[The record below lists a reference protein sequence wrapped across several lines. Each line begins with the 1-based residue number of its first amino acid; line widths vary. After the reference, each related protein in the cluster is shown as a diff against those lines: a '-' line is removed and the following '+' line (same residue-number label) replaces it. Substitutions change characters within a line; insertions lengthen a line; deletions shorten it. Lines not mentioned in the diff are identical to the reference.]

1 MCGIAGIFSRD
12 GRLPPTAAE
21 LDVMQGALAHRG
33 PDDNGILLSGN
44 TGLAHTRLAIID
56 PAGGV
61 QPMSDAGR
69 RVHLVFN
76 GEIFNHPELRAA
88 LEREGC
94 RFRTRSDTE
103 VVLELYRARGERFLE
118 ELNGQ
123 FALAVWDERVQRL
136 LLARDRVGIVP
147 LHYTWHGGRLLF
159 ASEIKALLPLV
170 PRPEPDVEA
179 LDQLMTLWAPVPGR
193 TLFRGMHQLRPGEMI
208 SVDRNGMR
216 RRRYWQWDYP
226 DQGDYLAGSPDSLA
240 EELDALLADATRI
253 RLRADVPVAA
263 YLSGGLDSSTLVWL
277 IRRATRAPLSTFSVE
292 FPGSS
297 LDESHHQDAL
307 VRTLGLDHRRLAL
320 GGDEILG
327 ALDQAVWHAESPLF
341 RTAPVP
347 LGLLSGLVRENG
359 YRVVVTGEGADE
371 VLGGYDILKETKVR
385 AFWARQPRSRWRPL
399 LLRRLYPWMNLAGG
413 QSDVYLQRF
422 FGLGLERPE
431 QPFFSHLPRWRSG
444 SRCRV
449 FWSADLRERMRE
461 DPHDALAAELP
472 SRFFDYGPF
481 QRAAYLEA
489 THLLP
494 GYLLSTQGDRM
505 LMWHSVEGRFPFLDH
520 RVVDFANRL
529 DPRVKMHVLEEKYLL
544 RRVMRGRIPD
554 AVLRRRKQPYR
565 APAPAGLAGAGGAD
579 LRDDLMSAE
588 SIRAA
593 GYFDPVAVGRLLD
606 KMASGRALGH
616 ADGLA
621 AAVVLT
627 TQMWHRRFFGDGADH
642 FRRVP
647 SRAVQGIGK
656 AVTGDGG

>member
-1 MCGIAGIFSRD
+1 MCGIAGIVSRD
-12 GRLPPTAAE
+12 GRQPPTAAE
-21 LDVMQGALAHRG
+21 LYAMRDALAHRG
-33 PDDNGILLSGN
+33 PDDSGILLRGG

-56 PAGGV
+56 PAGGA
-61 QPMSDAGR
+61 QPMSDAGD

-76 GEIFNHPELRAA
+76 GEIFNHRELRVA
-88 LEREGC
+88 LQREGH

-123 FALAVWDERVQRL
+123 FAFAIWDERVGRL

-147 LHYTWHGGRLLF
+147 LHYTWHAGRLLF

-170 PRPEPDVEA
+170 PRPDPDVAA

-193 TLFRGMHQLRPGEMI
+193 TLFRGIRQLRPGEMI
-208 SVDRNGMR
+208 SLDRRGLR
-216 RRRYWQWDYP
+216 RRRYWRWEYP
-226 DQGDYLAGSPDSLA
+226 DQGDYRAGTADRLA

-253 RLRADVPVAA
+253 RLRADVPVGA

-277 IRRATRAPLSTFSVE
+277 IRHARRAPLSTFSVE

-297 LDESHHQDAL
+297 LDESRHQDSL
-307 VRTLGLDHRRLAL
+307 VRSLGLDHHRLAL
-320 GGDEILG
+320 AGDEVLH
-327 ALDQAVWHAESPLF
+327 ALDRAVWHAESPLF

-359 YRVVVTGEGADE
+359 CRVVLTGEGADE

-385 AFWARQPRSRWRPL
+385 TFWARRPDSRWRPL

-422 FGLGLERPE
+422 FGLGLE
-431 QPFFSHLPRWRSG
+431 QPGQAFFSHLPRWQSG
-444 SRCRV
+444 SRCRL
-449 FWSADLRERMRE
+449 FWSPGLRERLRE
-461 DPHDALAAELP
+461 DPRDALAAELP
-472 SRFFDYGPF
+472 SRFFDYAPF

-520 RVVDFANRL
+520 RVVEFANSL
-529 DPRVKMHVLEEKYLL
+529 DPRVKMRVLEEKHLL
-544 RRVMRGRIPD
+544 RRAMRGRIPESI
-554 AVLRRRKQPYR
+554 LRRRKQPYQ
-565 APAPAGLAGAGGAD
+565 APAPGTVPGAGSAD
-579 LRDDLMSAE
+579 IRDDLMSTE
-588 SIRAA
+588 SIRAT

-606 KMASGRALGH
+606 KMTSGRALGH

-621 AAVVLT
+621 ATLVLT
-627 TQMWHRRFFGDGADH
+627 TQMWHRRFLGAGAET
-642 FRRVP
+642 VGP
-647 SRAVQGIGK
+647 ASSRPVQNV
-656 AVTGDGG
+656 ARTATGEGR